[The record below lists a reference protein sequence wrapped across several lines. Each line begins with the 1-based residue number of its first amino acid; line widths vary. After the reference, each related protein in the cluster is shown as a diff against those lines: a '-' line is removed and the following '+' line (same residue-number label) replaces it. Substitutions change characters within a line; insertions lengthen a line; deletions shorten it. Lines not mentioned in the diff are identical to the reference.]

1 LQAGVLVDGAVSP
14 RSEGTPQGGP
24 LSPLLSNVLLDELD
38 KELEQRGH
46 RFVRYADDCNIYV
59 QSKAAGERVLASLER
74 FLSKRL
80 RLKVNRDKSAV
91 DRPWNRTFLGYT
103 VTNLRKAQL
112 RISPKA
118 VSRVK
123 EKIRR
128 ITASSRGRSM
138 RSVLKELAPVLRGWV
153 AYFRLARN
161 DKLLGKLDQWLRRR
175 LRVIQWRHWKTPRTR
190 LRRLKAAGV
199 HDVVAAMAAYSG
211 RGPWAC
217 SAMGAINTAM
227 SNRTL
232 ESMGLVSLQQEHRR
246 LARTR

>member
-1 LQAGVLVDGAVSP
+1 MLMEEVL
-14 RSEGTPQGGP
+14 RRE
-24 LSPLLSNVLLDELD
+24 NVHRAYKRVVLDELD

-59 QSKAAGERVLASLER
+59 QSRAAGERVLASLER
-74 FLSKRL
+74 FLTKRL

-103 VTNLRKAQL
+103 VTNLRKAHL

-118 VSRVK
+118 VSRLKVR
-123 EKIRR
+123 IRQ

-138 RSVLKELAPVLRGWV
+138 RWVLRELAPVLRGWV

-161 DKLLGKLDQWLRRR
+161 DKLLGQLDQWIRRR

-199 HDVVAAMAAYSG
+199 HGDVAAMAAYSG
-211 RGPWAC
+211 RGPWPC

-232 ESMGLVSLQQEHRR
+232 EGMGLVNLQLEYRR
-246 LARTR
+246 LARTA